1 MDTRKLRACPFCSA
15 EPGIMQL
22 DAELW
27 IVNCETCHALGPH
40 PDEKQDQATAIR
52 RWNDPHHGLLTRVET
67 LGGRGRQPL

>member
-1 MDTRKLRACPFCSA
+1 
-15 EPGIMQL
+15 MQL